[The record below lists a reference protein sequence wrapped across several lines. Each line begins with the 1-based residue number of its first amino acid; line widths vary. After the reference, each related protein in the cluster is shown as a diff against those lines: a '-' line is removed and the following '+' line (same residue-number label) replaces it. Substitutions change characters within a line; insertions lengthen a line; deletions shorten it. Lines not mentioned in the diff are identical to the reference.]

1 MTTSPQWWYCL
12 KHQRVESDSGCAN
25 ADRMGPYVTSQD
37 AERALETAAA
47 RTEATCRAMT
57 GETWIQPSPLCKLS
71 SLWPPAVP
79 PRPSPIAGS
88 LWSDRLGKARL
99 TR

>member
-47 RTEATCRAMT
+47 RTEA
-57 GETWIQPSPLCKLS
+57 WDQD
-71 SLWPPAVP
+71 
-79 PRPSPIAGS
+79 PRWNDDVEGP
-88 LWSDRLGKARL
+88 
-99 TR
+99 